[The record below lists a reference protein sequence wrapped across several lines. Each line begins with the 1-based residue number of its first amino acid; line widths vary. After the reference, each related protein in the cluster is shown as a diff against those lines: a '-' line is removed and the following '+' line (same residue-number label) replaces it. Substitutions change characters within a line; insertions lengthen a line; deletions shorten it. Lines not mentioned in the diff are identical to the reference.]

1 MGFPSFWRVAV
12 ERDYCVA
19 RGRAGGVIGDT
30 RFSALGCQ
38 VNEWSN

>member
-12 ERDYCVA
+12 KHDVRNA
-19 RGRAGGVIGDT
+19 RGRAGGVMGDT
-30 RFSALGCQ
+30 RFSAWGCQ